1 MLILPFNYFLLT
13 SHRPTAESMKNN
25 SKNINILEQQ
35 ISNNEDI
42 CCSCGNI
49 SSFPKAFFD
58 NYHVAGTTAIRNN
71 ELFFLIKG
79 LVCHLSVCVLTLLFR
94 HIEGN
99 IAALH
104 SGNTSEQVQACQR
117 VFVHRRTSAF

>member
-1 MLILPFNYFLLT
+1 
-13 SHRPTAESMKNN
+13 MKNN
-25 SKNINILEQQ
+25 SNDINILEQQ

-71 ELFFLIKG
+71 VLFFLIKG

-94 HIEGN
+94 HIEGTLTT
-99 IAALH
+99 LH
-104 SGNTSEQVQACQR
+104 SGYTSE
-117 VFVHRRTSAF
+117 